1 MNTPACERFD
11 LQEIAPQP
19 WKNGAG
25 LTREIAV
32 SPAGATPET
41 FDWRISVAEVER
53 DAPFSAFPGI
63 DRCIVLLRGSGMLLH
78 GADGGLV
85 HRLDRRHEPF
95 HFSGDLPLDATLLGG
110 PSTDFNVMTRRGRF
124 CAEVTRHSGE
134 ARLPESDAGLL
145 LCSEGNWQIEG
156 PSALKLGPLEGLL
169 YREGRPVLSVRSRR
183 PGPESCLLLVSL
195 ECHHLRSGL

>member
-1 MNTPACERFD
+1 MLQPPCERFD
-11 LQEIAPQP
+11 LREIAPQP

-25 LTREIAV
+25 LTREIAL
-32 SPAGATPET
+32 SPIGTDAAT

-63 DRCIVLLRGSGMLLH
+63 DRCIVLLRGAGMRLH
-78 GADGGLV
+78 GGGLV

-124 CAEVTRHSGE
+124 RSEVTALADE
-134 ARLPESDAGLL
+134 ARLPEGGVGMV
-145 LCSEGNWQIEG
+145 LCSEGGWHVEG
-156 PSALKLGPLEGLL
+156 SPAMELGPLQGALW
-169 YREGRPVLSVRSRR
+169 RQDRPALSVRPLR
-183 PGPESCLLLVSL
+183 PSPDSCLLFVV
-195 ECHHLRSGL
+195 LRDAGPGIARA